1 MRAVS
6 CQLAKF
12 PFVRC
17 SRSDCMP
24 GQGLKRLWTLPIDP
38 KKENANLKVLQWN
51 VLADGLAQNGDF
63 VKVTQQALC
72 WSYRAEKLLQLIL
85 EPQPD
90 IVCLQEVNRYGDC
103 LLPAMEKHGY
113 TGAFFCKPCS
123 PAEQYGAPC
132 DGCALFYRSD
142 RFDLCA
148 EPQGQ
153 TFKAMDGSAG
163 NQGMLMVH
171 LFDRHSNT
179 PICAAT
185 THLKAK
191 KAGQAND
198 AIRDRQ
204 ITQLMSELKRG
215 LSVHTDESIAASGSR
230 TLQGSSQRPLI
241 FLCGDLNTT
250 PDSSTCQ
257 LIARDPLQLRSSWD
271 SYCSAVHRSGMQD
284 QQPFSTWK
292 FRSDGEW
299 KRTIDYVWYSVD
311 DRLQLVSHWQLPSE
325 AAIGATGLPTLD
337 LPSDHI
343 ALCCSFSIA
352 K

>member
-1 MRAVS
+1 
-6 CQLAKF
+6 
-12 PFVRC
+12 
-17 SRSDCMP
+17 MP
-24 GQGLKRLWTLPIDP
+24 GQGLKRQWTLPVNP
-38 KKENANLKVLQWN
+38 YKESANLKVLQWN
-51 VLADGLAQNGDF
+51 VLADGLAQHGDF

-72 WSYRAEKLLQLIL
+72 WSHRAGKLLQLIL

-103 LLPAMEKHGY
+103 FLPAMEKHGY

-123 PAEQYGAPC
+123 PAEQYGTPC

-153 TFKAMDGSAG
+153 TYKAMDNSAG

-191 KAGQAND
+191 PGQAYD
-198 AIRDRQ
+198 AIRDHQ
-204 ITQLMSELKRG
+204 ATQLMSELKRG
-215 LSVHTDESIAASGSR
+215 LSAHIDKPVAALGSKPQ
-230 TLQGSSQRPLI
+230 QGSTQRPLI

-271 SYCSAVHRSGMQD
+271 SYLNSVHRSGGMQD

-292 FRSDGEW
+292 FRSDGES
-299 KRTIDYVWYSVD
+299 KRTIDYIWYSID

-337 LPSDHI
+337 LPSDHL
-343 ALCCSFSIA
+343 ALCCSFSIT